1 MAALDIS
8 SVLCTW
14 FAWSNQLIR
23 LASLILNLACS
34 AGDSRYP
41 IKILH
46 LAVSTMK
53 TYLTFA
59 RISLKYS
66 FWFHSASRWVLKRK
80 IRQDVDCFVSIS
92 DTVEILWKHCD
103 CRSRIHELLIRWTQG
118 RSAKERK
125 RRTTTGSP
133 SSKHQRLCFV
143 ARNAQ
148 YIPSIYIHNKNGC
161 LRFSSRIWANVKK
174 AYLTF
179 FCQFSPTNS
188 TTFEFYVKLVS
199 SSVESVASDNRY
211 ILSACHS
218 VVSE

>member
-1 MAALDIS
+1 MLKKQLIRICVKELSSGFGWLSQVEVVDEHSISVGRTQWLRASHVRYCMAALDIS

-41 IKILH
+41 FKILH

-80 IRQDVDCFVSIS
+80 IRQDVDFFVSIS

-103 CRSRIHELLIRWTQG
+103 CRSRIHELLIR
-118 RSAKERK
+118 
-125 RRTTTGSP
+125 
-133 SSKHQRLCFV
+133 
-143 ARNAQ
+143 
-148 YIPSIYIHNKNGC
+148 
-161 LRFSSRIWANVKK
+161 
-174 AYLTF
+174 
-179 FCQFSPTNS
+179 
-188 TTFEFYVKLVS
+188 
-199 SSVESVASDNRY
+199 
-211 ILSACHS
+211 
-218 VVSE
+218 